1 MSLSRREQQILAGI
15 ENELG
20 EKDPELAAALT
31 QIRLPASF
39 WQRFPLS
46 RAHTSLLI
54 LALLTLVVL
63 HSLALELGAVGLG
76 ILTAALIVP
85 WMVSASRAGGGRT
98 GLTIVGE
105 VRRVAMAAHPV
116 IKRWLGRPIE

>member
-20 EKDPELAAALT
+20 ADDPALAATLT
-31 QIRLPASF
+31 QARPSASF

-46 RAHTSLLI
+46 RGHTGLLI

-76 ILTAALIVP
+76 VLTAALIVP
-85 WMVSASRAGGGRT
+85 WLVSASRAGGGRR
-98 GLTIVGE
+98 GLTIAAI
-105 VRRVAMAAHPV
+105 RRWA
-116 IKRWLGRPIE
+116 GRPIQ

>member
-20 EKDPELAAALT
+20 EDDPALAATLT
-31 QIRLPASF
+31 QARPPASF
-39 WQRFPLS
+39 WQRFPLLPG
-46 RAHTSLLI
+46 HTGQLI

-85 WMVSASRAGGGRT
+85 WMVSASRARGGRR
-98 GLTIVGE
+98 GLTIVGA
-105 VRRVAMAAHPV
+105 VRFVATAAYAA
-116 IKRWLGRPIE
+116 IKRWAGRPIG

>member
-1 MSLSRREQQILAGI
+1 MPLSRREQQILAGI

-20 EKDPELAAALT
+20 EDDPALAATLT
-31 QIRLPASF
+31 QARPPASF

-46 RAHTSLLI
+46 RGRTGLLI

-85 WMVSASRAGGGRT
+85 WMVSTSRAGGGRR

-105 VRRVAMAAHPV
+105 VRFLATAAYPA
-116 IKRWLGRPIE
+116 IKRWAGRPIE